1 MGCHSV
7 GFTVPGVTRV
17 VLYVVMD
24 GPAKRFGAFEE
35 DIVLEGKGAESQ
47 AVKGM

>member
-1 MGCHSV
+1 
-7 GFTVPGVTRV
+7 
-17 VLYVVMD
+17 MD